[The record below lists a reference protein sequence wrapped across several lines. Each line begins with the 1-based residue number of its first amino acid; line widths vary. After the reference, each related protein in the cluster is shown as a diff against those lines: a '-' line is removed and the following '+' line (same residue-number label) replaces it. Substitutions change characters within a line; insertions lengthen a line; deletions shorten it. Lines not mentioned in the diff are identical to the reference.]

1 MLIEITAVE
10 ISVSTLIFQLIE
22 EHSEISVLS
31 FSLHSGSEISFILT
45 ARLFNLSHVLSSA
58 AA

>member
-1 MLIEITAVE
+1 MLTEITAVE
-10 ISVSTLIFQLIE
+10 ESVCTLIFQLIE
-22 EHSEISVLS
+22 EHSGISVLS
-31 FSLHSGSEISFILT
+31 FFPHSGSEISFILT